1 MNVDVSLNEKVE
13 SYIKD
18 SRYVALN
25 ESEAALM
32 NTLLSNTALASQGAL
47 MGESVISSDIAQF
60 TPILMPIVRRV
71 YPALVANQL
80 LGVQPLTMPTGYIY
94 ALVNRYTGNKKDG
107 AVSPVA
113 KAQILVFQDTV
124 TKGDTVT
131 GNTSTAAGKIIHVEK
146 DGKTALVQLTNDKK
160 FQNEEASKGTKIV
173 NVYTNE
179 ATFHKILETYSGP
192 YSTADGEKL
201 AEDMNTV
208 GFGIAK
214 DTVEAKTRKLK
225 AEYTLEMY
233 EDLKNQHGVLADEH
247 LANLIAA
254 EMQTEIDRE
263 IINFVNNTAT
273 VVADTLSPGAEHKE
287 AGRWEIERYRCNA
300 IKIDLEARNIGLM
313 TRRGSGNTLLVSPKV
328 ATMLD
333 QIGTFKFAASS
344 SNIATDV
351 FTGNV
356 GTYDGRY
363 NVIVDQYAKSDY
375 ITVLYKGTTAQDSL
389 GFFCPYVPL
398 SFQKVMNQE
407 SGQPGMIA
415 RTRYGLATNPLEP
428 ENYARTFGVDL
439 TGTILA

>member
-1 MNVDVSLNEKVE
+1 MSINMRLNEKVE

-18 SRYVALN
+18 SRYAALN

-47 MGESVISSDIAQF
+47 LGESVISSDIAQF
-60 TPILMPIVRRV
+60 TPILLPIVRRV

-94 ALVNRYTGNKKDG
+94 ALVNRYTGNKADG
-107 AVSPVA
+107 SVSPVA
-113 KAQILVFQDTV
+113 KAQILVFQDAV
-124 TKGDTVT
+124 NKGDTVT
-131 GNTSTAAGKIIHVEK
+131 GTTSTATGKIIHVEK
-146 DGKTALVQLTNDKK
+146 DGKTALVQITNDKK
-160 FQNEEASKGTKIV
+160 FQNEPADKGTQIV
-173 NVYTNE
+173 NVYSNE

-192 YSTADGEKL
+192 YSTAEGEKL

-208 GFGIAK
+208 GFGIEK
-214 DTVEAKTRKLK
+214 KTVEAQTRKLK

-233 EDLKNQHGVLADEH
+233 EDLKNQHGVLADDH

-273 VVADTLSPGAEHKE
+273 VVPDTLSPGNTYKD

-333 QIGTFKFAASS
+333 QIGAFKFATSS

-363 NVIVDQYAKSDY
+363 NVIVDQYAKTDY
-375 ITVLYKGTTAQDSL
+375 ITVLYKGSSAQDSL

-398 SFQKVMNQE
+398 SFQKVMNPE
-407 SGQPGMIA
+407 SAQPGMIA
-415 RTRYGLATNPLEP
+415 RTRYGLVTNPLEP

>member
-1 MNVDVSLNEKVE
+1 MSIDVRLNEKVE

-18 SRYVALN
+18 SRYAALN

-32 NTLLSNTALASQGAL
+32 NTLLSNTALASQGVL
-47 MGESVISSDIAQF
+47 VGESVISSDIAQF
-60 TPILMPIVRRV
+60 TPILLPIVRRV

-80 LGVQPLTMPTGYIY
+80 LGIQPLTMPTGYIY

-107 AVSPVA
+107 SISPVG

-124 TKGDTVT
+124 NKGDTVT
-131 GNTSTAAGKIIHVEK
+131 GNTSNATGKIIHVEA
-146 DGKTALVQLTNDKK
+146 DGKTALVQITNDKK
-160 FQNEEASKGTKIV
+160 FQNETADKGTQIV
-173 NVYTNE
+173 NVYSNE

-192 YSTADGEKL
+192 YSTAAGEKL

-208 GFGIAK
+208 GFGIEK
-214 DTVEAKTRKLK
+214 KTVEAQTRKLK

-233 EDLKNQHGVLADEH
+233 EDLKNQHGVLADDH

-273 VVADTLSPGAEHKE
+273 VVPDTLSPGNTYKD

-333 QIGTFKFAASS
+333 QIGAFKFATSS

-363 NVIVDQYAKSDY
+363 NVIVDQYAKTDY
-375 ITVLYKGTTAQDSL
+375 ITVLYKGSSAQDSL

-398 SFQKVMNQE
+398 SFQKVMNPE
-407 SGQPGMIA
+407 SAQPGMIA
-415 RTRYGLATNPLEP
+415 RTRYGLTTNPLEP

>member
-1 MNVDVSLNEKVE
+1 MDKNVSLNEKVE

-18 SRYVALN
+18 SKYAALN
-25 ESEAALM
+25 ESEAVLM
-32 NTLLSNTALASQGAL
+32 STLLSNTALASQGAL
-47 MGESVISSDIAQF
+47 VGESVISSDIAQF

-80 LGVQPLTMPTGYIY
+80 LGIQPLTMPTGYIY

-107 AVSPVA
+107 AISPVS
-113 KAQILVFQDTV
+113 KAQILVFEANV

-131 GNTSTAAGKIIHVEK
+131 GTTSSATGKIIHVEK
-146 DGKTALVQLTNDKK
+146 DGKTALVQLTNGNK
-160 FQNEEASKGTKIV
+160 FQNEAADKGTKIV
-173 NVYTNE
+173 NVYSNE

-208 GFGIAK
+208 GFGIEK

-333 QIGTFKFAASS
+333 QIGTFKFASSS

>member
-1 MNVDVSLNEKVE
+1 MSIDMRLNEKLE

-18 SRYVALN
+18 SRYAALN

-47 MGESVISSDIAQF
+47 LGESVISSDIAQF
-60 TPILMPIVRRV
+60 TPILLPIVRRV

-94 ALVNRYTGNKKDG
+94 ALVNRYTGNKTDG
-107 AVSPVA
+107 SVSPVG

-124 TKGDTVT
+124 NKGDTVT
-131 GNTSTAAGKIIHVEK
+131 GNTSTAIGKIIHVEA
-146 DGKTALVQLTNDKK
+146 DGKTALVQITNDKK
-160 FQNEEASKGTKIV
+160 FQNETADKGTQIV
-173 NVYTNE
+173 NVYSNE

-192 YSTADGEKL
+192 YSTAAGEKL

-208 GFGIAK
+208 GFGIEK
-214 DTVEAKTRKLK
+214 KTVEAQTRKLK

-233 EDLKNQHGVLADEH
+233 EDLKNQHGVLADDH

-273 VVADTLSPGAEHKE
+273 VVPDTLSPGNTYKD

-333 QIGTFKFAASS
+333 QIGAFKFATSS

-363 NVIVDQYAKSDY
+363 NVIVDQYAKTDY
-375 ITVLYKGTTAQDSL
+375 ITVLYKGSSAQDSL

-398 SFQKVMNQE
+398 SFQKVMNPE
-407 SGQPGMIA
+407 SAQPGMIA
-415 RTRYGLATNPLEP
+415 RTRYGLVTNPLEP

>member
-1 MNVDVSLNEKVE
+1 MSINMRLNEKVE

-18 SRYVALN
+18 SRYAALN

-47 MGESVISSDIAQF
+47 LGESVISSDIAQF
-60 TPILMPIVRRV
+60 TPILLPIVRRV

-94 ALVNRYTGNKKDG
+94 ALVNRYTGNKTDG
-107 AVSPVA
+107 SVSPVA
-113 KAQILVFQDTV
+113 KAQILVFQDV
-124 TKGDTVT
+124 VNKGDTVT
-131 GNTSTAAGKIIHVEK
+131 GNTSTATGKIIHVEA
-146 DGKTALVQLTNDKK
+146 DGKTALVQITNDKK
-160 FQNEEASKGTKIV
+160 FQNETADKGTQIV
-173 NVYTNE
+173 NVYSNE

-192 YSTADGEKL
+192 YSTAAGEKL

-208 GFGIAK
+208 GFGIEK
-214 DTVEAKTRKLK
+214 KTVEAQTRKLK

-233 EDLKNQHGVLADEH
+233 EDLKNQHGVLADDH

-273 VVADTLSPGAEHKE
+273 VVPDTLSPGNTYKD

-333 QIGTFKFAASS
+333 QIGAFKFATSS

-363 NVIVDQYAKSDY
+363 NVIVDQYAKTDY
-375 ITVLYKGTTAQDSL
+375 ITVLYKGSSAQDSL

-398 SFQKVMNQE
+398 SFQKVMNPE
-407 SGQPGMIA
+407 SAQPGMIA
-415 RTRYGLATNPLEP
+415 RTRYGLVTNPLEP